1 MAPAA
6 VRFVAFGGEHF
17 VLLGLFLAGAVGVV
31 LLGRSQRG
39 TPRARRFSR
48 VLAVAISCVAV
59 PSQVLQLTPGYFSLG
74 SSLPLQLCDLAW
86 MAAVWA
92 LWTHGRVPVA
102 LTYFWGLTLSVQG
115 ILTPSLVETFP
126 QPGYLAFWAM
136 HFLIVW
142 AALYLAFGLGL
153 GPGWREYRATVAV
166 TVGWA
171 VLVFAFNSAL
181 GLNYGYLNHKPA
193 SASLLDPLGPWP
205 VYVFVAIGLVLTGWA
220 LITWPWVL
228 AGRRRDRRTPAA
240 GG

>member
-1 MAPAA
+1 MAAG
-6 VRFVAFGGEHF
+6 RFTTFGAEHF
-17 VLLGLFLAGAVGVV
+17 LLLGLFVAGAVGVV
-31 LLGRSQRG
+31 LLGRTQRG

-48 VLAVAISCVAV
+48 VFAVTIPCVTV
-59 PSQVLQLTPGYFSLG
+59 PSQVVQLTPDRFSLG

-102 LTYFWGLTLSVQG
+102 LTYYWGFTLSVQG

-142 AALYLAFGLGL
+142 AAVYLALGLGL
-153 GPGWREYRATVAV
+153 GPGWREYRVTVAV
-166 TVGWA
+166 TVVWA

-181 GLNYGYLNHKPA
+181 DVNYGYVNRKPG
-193 SASLLDPLGPWP
+193 SASLLDLLGPWP
-205 VYVFVAIGLVLTGWA
+205 VYVFAALAILLAGWA

-228 AGRRRDRRTPAA
+228 VGRRRDRRTA
-240 GG
+240 GGG